1 MVRTPRGPGRHDQ
14 RRPFLNRSRSSEIFD
29 NDVLAVGS
37 DPLGKATPVA
47 LRVELSVAHSMRAAE
62 IPPPITTPDKVE
74 SSLGTLQDKD
84 GAQWS
89 PLYCAGRRQIN
100 CICHARNRIDT
111 LCLRLPESRWR

>member
-1 MVRTPRGPGRHDQ
+1 M
-14 RRPFLNRSRSSEIFD
+14 
-29 NDVLAVGS
+29 GS